1 MKVWLSGDIVDAEAA
16 IDARERGVL
25 LGDGVFETLAL
36 IGAAPLRLQRHV
48 KRIGAGAE
56 VLGIPMA
63 ENAAAVAEAISALC
77 DIENVFE
84 GSVRITLLRG
94 PAPRGVL
101 PPESPSPTLMIS
113 VAPGTVGGQSPLSV
127 IIAKSTRRNEHSP
140 LASIKSTNY
149 LDAIIA
155 AREARA
161 AGAEDALLLNTREQ
175 VCEATAANL
184 FCRYGDALVTPPV
197 SDGVLPGIMRACVM
211 DSETVTERSLSVE
224 EVCRADEI
232 FLTSSL
238 AIRPVIAVDGKS
250 VGGGKPGPVAARLCD
265 LPRHAR

>member
-1 MKVWLSGDIVDAEAA
+1 MNIWLNGNIVDAGGA

-36 IGAAPLRLQRHV
+36 IDAAPLRLQRHIQ
-48 KRIGAGAE
+48 RIGAGAK
-56 VLGIPMA
+56 VLGIPMM
-63 ENAAAVAEAISALC
+63 ENAAAIADAMSALC
-77 DIENVFE
+77 DIENVIE
-84 GSVRITLLRG
+84 GSARITLLRG

-101 PPESPSPTLMIS
+101 PPENPSPTLMIS
-113 VAPGTVGGQSPLSV
+113 VAPGTVGGQVPLSV
-127 IIAKSTRRNEHSP
+127 IIAKSTRRNEYSP

-161 AGAEDALLLNTREQ
+161 TGADDALLLNTRGQ

-184 FCRYGDALVTPPV
+184 FCRYGDTLVTPPV

-211 DSETVTERSLSVE
+211 DRETVTERSLAAE

-238 AIRPVIAVDGKS
+238 AIRPVIAVDGEP

-265 LPRHAR
+265 LPRHAV